1 MKALKI
7 FSRLLLGLVFTFSGF
22 VKAVD
27 PVGSA
32 IKFGDYFNAM
42 GLPELK
48 AYSLFFAFLLSGLE
62 FLVGFALLF
71 NLKAKLAAW
80 GALLFM
86 VVFTPLTLWIALKN
100 PVSDCGCFGDAVK
113 LTNWETFWKNVV
125 LFVSVIILFIKTE
138 QETKPE
144 NLKISYTVLAI
155 ATVFIFVF
163 QWYNYNHLPVIDFR
177 PYSVGTYI
185 PDKMNVPEGAPSD
198 STVTYLY
205 YEKDGVVKEF
215 TLDNYP
221 WDDST
226 WVWKDTKT
234 VVVREGYKPPI
245 HDLEIYRFDFKT
257 QSEENILNELLADTS
272 FSLLLISYDLKRA
285 PFKPLKKLADLINY
299 CEVHKYKTYFITS
312 SNSSDIL
319 RIHAVLPYVIEF
331 YLADATTLKTMIR
344 SNPGL
349 ILLKSGT
356 IIAKWHYNDF
366 PDIKEFENII
376 NEQLN
381 K

>member
-1 MKALKI
+1 MKTLKI
-7 FSRLLLGLVFTFSGF
+7 VARLLLGLVFTFSGF

-42 GLPELK
+42 GVSGLRE
-48 AYSLFFAFLLSGLE
+48 YSIIFAFLLSGLE

-71 NLKAKLAAW
+71 NLKSKLAAW
-80 GALLFM
+80 GALAFM

-113 LTNWETFWKNVV
+113 LTNWETFWKNII
-125 LFVSVIILFIKTE
+125 LLILSIILLIKTDAEEYKKNIKLEYLLLGFAILFI
-138 QETKPE
+138 
-144 NLKISYTVLAI
+144 
-155 ATVFIFVF
+155 FIF
-163 QWYNYNHLPVIDFR
+163 QWYNYQHLPVIDFR
-177 PYSVGTYI
+177 PYSVGTHI
-185 PDKMNVPEGAPSD
+185 PDKMIVPENAPKD

-215 TLDNYP
+215 TMDNYP
-221 WDDST
+221 WNDST

-234 VVVREGYKPPI
+234 VVVRHGYMPPI
-245 HDLEIYRFDFKT
+245 HDLEIYKFDFK
-257 QSEENILNELLADTS
+257 SRIGKENILDELLADTS
-272 FSLLLISYDLKRA
+272 YSLLLISDDLTTTS
-285 PFKPLKKLADLINY
+285 LKSLKSLSELMNY
-299 CEVHKYKTYFITS
+299 AQVHHYKTYFITAS
-312 SNSSDIL
+312 TGSDIL
-319 RIHAVLPYVIEF
+319 KIHARLPYTIDF
-331 YLADATTLKTMIR
+331 YTADATTLKTMIR

-366 PDIKEFENII
+366 PDIKEFEKITLTN
-376 NEQLN
+376 N
-381 K
+381 